1 MLVNPA
7 NNKKL
12 EKGLRKVRRS
22 DIVEQV
28 LSSSST
34 KTSEGIDF
42 RKLSNDN
49 IDLNDSRAKYRNAD
63 GVS

>member
-28 LSSSST
+28 LSSSAT